1 MQVFSS
7 EYLKI
12 KMQNTLYM
20 VLYSIH
26 YILHKCKYILNCVI
40 CIFSC
45 LIAIKVKFAL
55 NWTILSKR
63 DSLKEQS
70 IEQSTSGVRWTIHS
84 NVTPKVPS
92 IGSKLTDQYL
102 LLFRHQ
108 FVAKLGIRGWA
119 GVRDQTEPTN
129 FWQKS
134 LEEANSGKLQIQNW
148 NNDDK
153 KKVEV
158 SEGALSVCWREPDL
172 WCWC

>member
-20 VLYSIH
+20 VLYSIY

-45 LIAIKVKFAL
+45 LKAIKVFRLKL
-55 NWTILSKR
+55 NNLVKAGQFEGAIDRTIN
-63 DSLKEQS
+63 
-70 IEQSTSGVRWTIHS
+70 IRWTIHS

-108 FVAKLGIRGWA
+108 FVAKLGIRGGQVSGTRQNPPTFDRNPWRRPTPESCKSKIEIMTTKKRLRL
-119 GVRDQTEPTN
+119 VREL
-129 FWQKS
+129 S
-134 LEEANSGKLQIQNW
+134 L
-148 NNDDK
+148 
-153 KKVEV
+153 
-158 SEGALSVCWREPDL
+158 CWREPDL